1 MCSALDSSTESA
13 QEGLS
18 NFFDFIWAN
27 TEGYVYLPTL
37 NRQTDEWHKVFFEWP
52 THKDHIIKHVLSGS
66 AKGLDVY
73 YGPALF
79 KKGAKKPTKENV
91 LGTHVLWT
99 EFDGAAPTF
108 AEDGDTPAPS
118 NGSAPGSEAHS
129 AVPAPSMRVQSSKD
143 GHEHVYWKLDEFC
156 EDLKWFEDRNRSITY
171 SFRADTSGWDAVQI
185 LRPPYTSNYKK
196 HDNPRPVTVAHF
208 SGAQYPVAKFEPLK
222 PPPQLVTEAIDI
234 GQLPEVEGIIAKYR
248 WDEEHFKMFMD
259 PAIPEGQRSS
269 ALMRLGYFCIETGMT
284 NEEAYAVLWNAD
296 ERWGKYKG
304 RNDQKRRLVDI
315 IDRARQKHPNP
326 TSELT
331 FRGLTQEED
340 VSQGR
345 PLVYGFKDFL
355 ASDVHVEWVFE
366 GLLEKGGFGMIASM
380 PGVGKTQVSIQLGMC
395 AALGIDFLHWKNSQP
410 RKVVVFS
417 LEMSHVALK
426 MFMET
431 IAGGYTEEQH
441 EILQENFFLIPL
453 GEALSIERPEI
464 LKFVET
470 ILDEIQPDGLIFDS
484 VGKLAGGDLS
494 DKNAMMLNNRFAHLR
509 SRYNG
514 AFIWLIH
521 HNRKAS
527 ENNKKPVNLEDV
539 YGNVY
544 LTTDM
549 TSVLILWKDA
559 AKKGVEVIPVKN
571 RLASLDMPFFAHRTE
586 HLTFYRDEEPTF
598 SGLNGEKEEVND
610 GDSKPDSR
618 GGILSL

>member
-13 QEGLS
+13 QQGLAE
-18 NFFDFIWAN
+18 FFDFIWAD

-37 NRQTDEWHKVFFEWP
+37 NRKTDEWHKVFFEWP

-79 KKGAKKPTKENV
+79 KKGAKKPDKENI

-108 AEDGDTPAPS
+108 SENGDTSPPAQD
-118 NGSAPGSEAHS
+118 GGLGTEAHS
-129 AVPAPSMRVQSSKD
+129 AVPGPSMRVQSSKD

-171 SFRADTSGWDAVQI
+171 SFRADTSGWDATQI

-196 HDNPRPVTVAHF
+196 QDNPLPVTVAHF
-208 SGAQYPVAKFEPLK
+208 SGSTYPVAKFEPLK
-222 PPPQLVTEAIDI
+222 PPPQLVTEAIEI
-234 GQLPEVEGIIAKYR
+234 GELPKVESIIASYK
-248 WDEEHFKMFMD
+248 WDKDHFDMFMD

-269 ALMRLGYFCIETGMT
+269 ALMRLGYFCIEAGMT
-284 NEEAYAVLWNAD
+284 NEEAYAILFNAD
-296 ERWGKYKG
+296 ERWGKYRG

-326 TSELT
+326 LSELT
-331 FRGLTQEED
+331 FRGLHEQEE

-355 ASDVHVEWVFE
+355 ASDVQVEWVIE
-366 GLLEKGGFGMIASM
+366 GLLEKGGFGMVASM
-380 PGVGKTQVSIQLGMC
+380 PGVGKTQVSMQLGMC
-395 AALGIDFLHWKNSQP
+395 AALGIDFLHWKITKPQ
-410 RKVVVFS
+410 KVVVFS

-426 MFMET
+426 MMLET

-441 EILQENFFLIPL
+441 ELLQKNFILIPL
-453 GEALSIERPEI
+453 GEALPIERPEV
-464 LKFVET
+464 LKFVES
-470 ILDEIQPDGLIFDS
+470 ILDEIQPDGLIIDA

-494 DKNAMMLNNRFAHLR
+494 DKNAMMLNDRFAHLR
-509 SRYNG
+509 NRYGG
-514 AFIWLIH
+514 AWIWLIH

-539 YGNVY
+539 YGNVF

-549 TSVLILWKDA
+549 TSVIILWREQHKN
-559 AKKGVEVIPVKN
+559 GVEFIPVKS
-571 RLASLDMPFFAHRTE
+571 RLAPLGMPFWTDRTE
-586 HLTFYRDEEPTF
+586 HLTFVSRQEEET
-598 SGLNGEKEEVND
+598 GIEKEAREV
-610 GDSKPDSR
+610 DSDNGNTGER
-618 GGILSL
+618 FFQL